1 MSVLENAK
9 KHSNQTTAQIMNRF
23 MARRFFITI
32 WTNEDKQKIIHY
44 IKKNGTYGI
53 VSDDDH
59 TKDNQLHWHC
69 YCVFRSPTRAARFKT
84 TNAHFQRA
92 WSEEGCKDYC
102 VKKGPN
108 YWEYGK
114 LQVLDKNGDNWNEF
128 VEFCKSH
135 TPIEIIDSDYSRLF
149 AMYRSFAGEVMT
161 TFHKCETINGE
172 LQNEWYYGPTG
183 VGKSRKAHED
193 NPDAYYKNQNKWWDG
208 YSNQDVVIIEEWSP
222 EVKGLTSY
230 LKIWADRYPF
240 NAEVKGSSMV
250 IRPKKII
257 ITSNYSMEECFM
269 GDDLEALKRR
279 FKQIEFHKI

>member
-9 KHSNQTTAQIMNRF
+9 KHSNQTTKEVMNRF
-23 MARRFFITI
+23 RCRKFFITI
-32 WTNEDKQKIIHY
+32 WNEEDKQKIIHM
-44 IKKNGTYGI
+44 IKKNAVYGI

-69 YCVFRSPTRAARFKT
+69 YCVFRNPKRASEFKT

-102 VKKGPN
+102 VRKGPN
-108 YWEYGK
+108 YFEKGQ
-114 LQVLDKNGDNWNEF
+114 LQVQDKNGDSWNDF
-128 VEFCKSH
+128 VEYCKGH
-135 TPIEIIDSDYSRLF
+135 TPAEIIDSDYSKLY
-149 AMYRSFAGEVMT
+149 ATYRSFAGEVMT
-161 TFHKCETINGE
+161 TFHKCETIDGE
-172 LQNEWYYGPTG
+172 LKNEWYYGPTG
-183 VGKSRKAHED
+183 VGKSRKAHEE

-279 FKQIEFHKI
+279 FKEIEFHKI